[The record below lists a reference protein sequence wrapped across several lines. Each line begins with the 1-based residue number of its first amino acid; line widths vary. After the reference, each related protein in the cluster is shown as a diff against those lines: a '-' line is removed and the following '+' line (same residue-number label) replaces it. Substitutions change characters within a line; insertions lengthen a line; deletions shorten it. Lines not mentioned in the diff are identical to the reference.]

1 MFYKDLDPDRS
12 FHAEFASASD
22 YQLTDTDSLPHI
34 LRLQTRKN
42 AGLRLNLLQTK
53 KSNNQKI

>member
-1 MFYKDLDPDRS
+1 MFYRDLDPDLS
-12 FHAEFASASD
+12 FHTKPASRSD
-22 YQLTDTDSLPHI
+22 YQLTDTDSLLNI

-42 AGLRLNLLQTK
+42 ASLRLNLLQTK